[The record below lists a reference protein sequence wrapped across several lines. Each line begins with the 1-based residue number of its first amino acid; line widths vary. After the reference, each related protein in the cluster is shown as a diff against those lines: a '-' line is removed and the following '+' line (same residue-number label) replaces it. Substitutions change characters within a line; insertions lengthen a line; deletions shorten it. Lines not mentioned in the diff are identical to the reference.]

1 MQPLR
6 QIACKYYTPAVKAIT
21 ARLED
26 SDWKVRKAALLALAE
41 IVAQPDVQAATA
53 VTDCLK
59 KDKHYSVRRTAAFAL
74 SRTVEKG
81 DREAFAALR
90 CT

>member
-41 IVAQPDVQAATA
+41 IVAQPDVQVVTA
-53 VTDCLK
+53 VADCLK
-59 KDKHYSVRRTAAFAL
+59 NDPQVDVRQAATFAL